1 MSETND
7 LGYTFAN
14 KTVKIGGR
22 DWTFR
27 ELSVE
32 ENDDCNDSGNG
43 PDGKWNGRAA
53 MRAMI
58 LHSCV
63 DPKLSAAQLAKLP
76 LSIYNKI
83 IEAVNDVNSG
93 DFEQDEADP
102 NA

>member
-1 MSETND
+1 MSAKSE
-7 LGYTFAN
+7 FAYDYAS
-14 KTVKIGGR
+14 KTVKIGSR

-32 ENDDCNDSGNG
+32 ENDACNDAGNG

-53 MRAMI
+53 MRSMV

-63 DPKLSAAQLAKLP
+63 DPKMSPADLAKLP
-76 LSIYNKI
+76 LSVYNRI

-93 DFEQDEADP
+93 DVISESDP
-102 NA
+102 ND